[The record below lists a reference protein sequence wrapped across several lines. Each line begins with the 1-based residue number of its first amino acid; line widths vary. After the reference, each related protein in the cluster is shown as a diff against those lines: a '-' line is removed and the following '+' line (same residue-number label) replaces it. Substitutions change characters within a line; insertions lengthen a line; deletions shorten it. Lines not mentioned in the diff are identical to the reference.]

1 MKNDDLATYLNDH
14 LAGSV
19 GAIDL
24 IEHLIKTYEGNP
36 IEQFCKGL
44 CADVSA
50 DQDKLRDLMS
60 ALEVKESSVRK
71 ASAWIAEKL
80 SRPKLEPSS
89 DEASGV
95 GFLQALE
102 GLVLGIKG
110 KEGLWRALQAVK
122 KSHPPLERFDFERL
136 EQRAIEQGQRV
147 EAKRL
152 EVVRQVLM

>member
-19 GAIDL
+19 GAIEL

-36 IEQFCKGL
+36 IEEVCKEL
-44 CADVSA
+44 CADVSS
-50 DQDKLRDLMS
+50 DQDELRELMS
-60 ALEVKESSVRK
+60 TLEVKESNVRK
-71 ASAWIAEKL
+71 ASAWVAEKL

-89 DEASGV
+89 GI
-95 GFLQALE
+95 GLLQALE

-110 KEGLWRALQAVK
+110 KEGLWRALEAVK
-122 KSHPPLERFDFERL
+122 KSRPQLERFDFERL
-136 EQRAIEQGQRV
+136 RQRAIQQGQRV

-152 EVVRQVLM
+152 EVARQVLV